1 MAERKSAKAVRFENP
16 LMPDE
21 RLRQMYTAM
30 VQMRLLEEHLRAR
43 KGAAKGA
50 ARLLG
55 EEAVRASTALSLG
68 AGDVLSDPSATPAM
82 DLLLGARLRG
92 LLGTKG
98 GREATLA
105 EGSPLRLPL
114 AADAGEQMEW
124 AAGAGLA
131 LKAQRG
137 GRVLLVYLRAA
148 EVKRQEWKRTLKVAG
163 ERELPIIFVA
173 MPVVKGG
180 VAMEAGELAAK
191 SREWGVPGFPV
202 DGSDAIALYRVMQ
215 ESLLRA
221 RSDGGP
227 ALMECIRFDTGAKG
241 GGKAVDPLER
251 LGELLVVKGVASERW
266 MERTR
271 RVFGRRLG
279 G

>member
-21 RLRQMYTAM
+21 RLRQMYLAM

-55 EEAVRASTALSLG
+55 EEAVRVSTALSLG
-68 AGDVLSDPSATPAM
+68 AGDVLSDLSATPAM
-82 DLLLGARLRG
+82 DLLLGAKLRG

-98 GREATLA
+98 GKATLA
-105 EGSPLRLPL
+105 EGSPLRLPM

-180 VAMEAGELAAK
+180 VAIEAGELAAK

-251 LGELLVVKGVASERW
+251 LRELLSVKGVASERW

-271 RVFGRRLG
+271 SVFGRRLG